1 MKSKVICGGNPNTGV
16 KKTKTRME
24 SRQWNHGVMV
34 SPARRRSS
42 LILMALQLIARKI
55 RAKE

>member
-1 MKSKVICGGNPNTGV
+1 MKTKVICGGNPTTGV
-16 KKTKTRME
+16 KKTKTRIDF
-24 SRQWNHGVMV
+24 RHWNRGVMV

-42 LILMALQLIARKI
+42 LILIALQLIARKI

>member
-1 MKSKVICGGNPNTGV
+1 MKTKVICGRNPTSGV
-16 KKTKTRME
+16 KKTKTRIN

-42 LILMALQLIARKI
+42 LILIALQLIARKI